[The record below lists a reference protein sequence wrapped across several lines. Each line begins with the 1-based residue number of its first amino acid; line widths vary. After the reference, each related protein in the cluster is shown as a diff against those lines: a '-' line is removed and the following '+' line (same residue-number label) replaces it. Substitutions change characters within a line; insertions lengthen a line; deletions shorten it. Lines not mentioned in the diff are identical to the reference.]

1 MPSTVIRDRCYD
13 AETARLTVTFVTGR
27 MYVYQDVPPHVAADF
42 DAAMSKGGF
51 FNAYIRDR
59 YHYREVTPARD

>member
-1 MPSTVIRDRCYD
+1 MP
-13 AETARLTVTFVTGR
+13 RLTVTFVTGR
-27 MYVYQDVPPHVAADF
+27 MYVYQDVPPHVVADF

-59 YHYREVTPARD
+59 YHYREVTPARG